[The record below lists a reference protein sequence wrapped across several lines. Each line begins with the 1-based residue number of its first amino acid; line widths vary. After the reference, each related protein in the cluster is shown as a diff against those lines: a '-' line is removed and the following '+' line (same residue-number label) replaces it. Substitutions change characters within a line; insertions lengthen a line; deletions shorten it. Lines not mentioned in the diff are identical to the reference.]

1 MRQRLWGAG
10 LIVVGGLLLLSPLL
24 LHAYDMVTQN
34 ALLVEAPHP
43 ALVKSRHVDLKPAA
57 LEPEPPLGTV
67 IGTIDIPAIHVNAAV
82 VQGTTDSLLLGAPGH
97 FMGSVLPGESGLS
110 VIAAHNATY
119 FHFLNRLTPKDPIIV
134 TTQQGQFIFKETSQ
148 AIWPANANLPDSSA
162 PTLALEACYPLNAL
176 YLTSQRDIVFAQLVK
191 ERPARAFV
199 SPKTLTTGSYSAHMD
214 SVIAQQYNLH
224 LADNNLPQGTLTYHN
239 HAAPHVFRQFVTS
252 EKPLELLSQAVHMI
266 LAYQDTSQHG
276 QEHLLQSLFLPGQS
290 PGLNPFWKM
299 TLVQYI
305 DRVNY
310 QITLNA
316 QGVATA
322 VTVNAP
328 NVLVDTHHV
337 AITWRITIIQ
347 HELYLDKV
355 TVQNL

>member
-10 LIVVGGLLLLSPLL
+10 LIVLGGLLLLSPLL
-24 LHAYDMVTQN
+24 LHVYDRVTQN

-43 ALVKSRHVDLKPAA
+43 MLVKSRHVDLKPAA

-67 IGTIDIPAIHVNAAV
+67 IGTINIPAIHVNAAV

-119 FHFLNRLTPKDPIIV
+119 FHFLNRLTPQDPIIV
-134 TTQQGQFIFKETSQ
+134 TTQQGQFIFKETTQ

-176 YLTSQRDIVFAQLVK
+176 YLTSKRDIVFAKLVK
-191 ERPARAFV
+191 ERPARTFA
-199 SPKTLTTGSYSAHMD
+199 SPKTLTTGSYYAHMD
-214 SVIAQQYNLH
+214 PVIAQQYNLH
-224 LADNNLPQGTLTYHN
+224 LADNNLPQGTLTYRSYASPN
-239 HAAPHVFRQFVTS
+239 VYREFVTS
-252 EKPLELLSQAVHMI
+252 EKPLELVSQAVHMI

-276 QEHLLQSLFLPGQS
+276 QKHLLQSLFLPGQA
-290 PGLNPFWKM
+290 PGVNPFWNA
-299 TLVQYI
+299 TSVQYI

-316 QGVATA
+316 QGIATA

-337 AITWRITIIQ
+337 AISWQITIIQ
-347 HELYLDKV
+347 HELYLDEV
-355 TVQNL
+355 MVQNV